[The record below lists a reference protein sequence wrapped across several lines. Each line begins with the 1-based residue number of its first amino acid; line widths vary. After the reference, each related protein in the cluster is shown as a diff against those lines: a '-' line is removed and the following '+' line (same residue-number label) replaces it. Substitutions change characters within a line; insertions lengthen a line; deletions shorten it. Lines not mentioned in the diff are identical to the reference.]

1 MEKILLAMDAMNL
14 NTNVIDFA
22 CYIARLTHSRLTGI
36 FLEGLMEERP
46 VTITT
51 QEGTATVE
59 MNIHCFKEACLC
71 RETLSLIHRDRGVP
85 LLEIIAESRFTDLII
100 IDPETAFNRRDAVN
114 AGQFVK
120 DVLRSAEC
128 PILIAPYSSSDMD
141 EIIFAYDGSASS
153 VFAIRQF
160 AHLFPDLRSTPV
172 TILSIKDDEGS
183 AIEEQFKM
191 KEWLRAHFDTLHFD
205 VRQGGGASDQLF
217 AYLIE
222 KKNAIVVMGAYG
234 RKDISNFFR
243 PSHADLL
250 VKTVDLPLFITHS

>member
-22 CYIARLTHSRLTGI
+22 CYIAKLTHSRLTGI

-59 MNIHCFKEACLC
+59 MNIHRFKEACLC

-114 AGQFVK
+114 AGRFVK